1 MLDFELP
8 WAFLLIP
15 VPLLIYF
22 LLPDY
27 RDRGESVRAPFF
39 ARLVDLTGR
48 TPTRGDVVI
57 LKRTVQRIA
66 VFVCWILVVTAL
78 ADPRWIGEPITR
90 EAAARDLLLM
100 VDLSGSMEA
109 QDFVAGAETDT
120 EPLTRISRLDAVKD
134 VLGEFIARR
143 KGDRVGLA
151 VFGNA
156 AFPQAPFTEDHG
168 AVITLLDELQVRMAG
183 PRTMIGDALGL
194 AVRLFEQSEIENR
207 VTILL
212 TDGNDTG
219 SQMPVARAARIAAD
233 NGITVHT
240 IAMGDPATVGE
251 EALDLA
257 VLEDIAATTGG
268 RFFLALD
275 RRQLDEVYE
284 TLDRIEPAQVEVLSY
299 QPSRTLFHY
308 PLGAAALAIILL
320 ALIMLW
326 GGPARGPERK
336 ASGHA

>member
-326 GGPARGPERK
+326 GGTARGPERK

>member
-1 MLDFELP
+1 MLEFELP
-8 WAFLLIP
+8 LAFLLL
-15 VPLLIYF
+15 PLPAAIYF

-39 ARLVDLTGR
+39 QRLVALTGR

-57 LKRTVQRIA
+57 LKRTLQRVSVA
-66 VFVCWILVVTAL
+66 ACWILVVTAL
-78 ADPRWIGEPITR
+78 ADPRWVGEPITR
-90 EAAARDLLLM
+90 ETSARDLLLI

-109 QDFVAGAETDT
+109 RDFIRQSGDGAE
-120 EPLTRISRLDAVKD
+120 ERITRLDAVKL
-134 VLGEFIARR
+134 VLGDFIARR
-143 KGDRVGLA
+143 RGDRVGLA

-156 AFPQAPFTEDHG
+156 AFPQAPFTEDHD
-168 AVITLLDELQVRMAG
+168 AVTVLLDELEARMAG

-194 AVRLFEQSEIENR
+194 AVKLFEQSDTENK

-219 SQMPVARAARIAAD
+219 SRMPVGRAAQIAAD
-233 NGITVHT
+233 NGITVHA

-251 EALDLA
+251 EALDLP
-257 VLEDIAATTGG
+257 VLRNIAETTGG

-275 RRQLDEVYE
+275 TDELEGVYTE
-284 TLDRIEPAQVEVLSY
+284 LERVEPALVETLSY

-308 PLGAAALAIILL
+308 PLGAAAILNMLL
-320 ALIMLW
+320 AWIMLSRN
-326 GGPARGPERK
+326 PPRQTHDA
-336 ASGHA
+336 